1 MNRSASLL
9 GWPLALLLVFSYV
22 FINTAWVSED
32 AFITFRS
39 VDQLLAGN
47 GPVWNLGERVQVYT
61 HPLWYGLLSLG
72 TGLGLPSYWLS
83 LLLSYL
89 CLLGVLLLLG
99 RQARVEGASPALLA
113 GLALLL
119 TLSRAFV
126 DYSSSGLENPLLHLL
141 LLVHIALYRSASPL
155 ARKYG
160 WAVFV
165 YGLLFLTRPD
175 GIILTAPLMLH
186 LWLQMLQARQPW
198 LKSTLL
204 ALLPVLG
211 WELFSLI
218 YYGSPVPNTALA
230 KLNMDYSPAVLHY
243 QARNYFRESW
253 LFDPLSLGLIGL
265 ALPVGLLGG
274 LGRRRPLPPLLALG
288 LALQL
293 AYLYHIG
300 GDYMGGRFLSA
311 SVLLAVVLL
320 LALLGDSRWPTVRRA
335 TLTRLG
341 QRWRWPGLALL
352 ALLLVLLSPNY
363 RFTPDYRNFH
373 SRNAFNDQ
381 RGYNYPSHGL
391 LPVLLRPDSHY
402 LGREEK
408 SLPGRLV
415 VACFIGF
422 HGWRLPLE
430 REIIDPM
437 ALAEPFLARLP
448 AADNQN
454 TGHYERALPPGY
466 LPSRLEG
473 KNLLQNKELAALY
486 DDVWWVTRSP
496 ALFSRER
503 WAAIWR
509 LNSGHYQHLEF
520 AFRRNEVNLNGV
532 EISERD
538 RAALRRKAGT
548 ICTDAPIALH

>member
-89 CLLGVLLLLG
+89 CLLGVLILLG
-99 RQARVEGASPALLA
+99 RQAQAEGARPALLA
-113 GLALLL
+113 VLALLL

-160 WAVFV
+160 WAMFV

-186 LWLQMLQARQPW
+186 LWLQMLRARQPW

-204 ALLPVLG
+204 ALLPVLL

-218 YYGSPVPNTALA
+218 YYGSLVPNTALA
-230 KLNMDYSPAVLHY
+230 KLNMGYNAAALHHS
-243 QARNYFRESW
+243 ARLYFQQSW

-274 LGRRRPLPPLLALG
+274 LGRRRPLPLLLALG

-293 AYLYHIG
+293 AYLYRVG
-300 GDYMGGRFLSA
+300 GDYMLGRFLSA

-320 LALLGDSRWPTVRRA
+320 LALLGDSRWPTARRA
-335 TLTRLG
+335 TLTQLG

-352 ALLLVLLSPNY
+352 ALLLLGLSPNY
-363 RFTPDYRNFH
+363 RPNPSYRH
-373 SRNAFNDQ
+373 EYSVQGFNDQ
-381 RGYNYPSHGL
+381 RGYNYDRRGL
-391 LPVLLRPDSHY
+391 LAVLLRHG
-402 LGREEK
+402 GRY
-408 SLPGRLV
+408 SFWDGQLPGRLV
-415 VACFIGF
+415 VACFVGVS
-422 HGWRLPLE
+422 GWRLPLD
-430 REIIDPM
+430 REIIDPL
-437 ALAEPFLARLP
+437 ALTEPFLARLP
-448 AADNQN
+448 AADGRN

-486 DDVWWVTRSP
+486 DDVEQVTRSP

-503 WAAIWR
+503 WAAIGR

-520 AFRRNEVNLNGV
+520 AFRRNDINLNGV
-532 EISERD
+532 ELDDIARRD
-538 RAALRRKAGT
+538 LAQRSST
-548 ICTDAPIALH
+548 ICTERPIAIY